1 MPDSLCPLTVAVCSA
16 DTHCAIDL
24 TLPADMHIGQLLP
37 QIVDIV
43 HRDADP
49 DTARD
54 WQLSRLGDLPMN
66 DSMTLNDNNVRA
78 GEVLMLTTV
87 EHPVTQWVDY
97 DPCKAMAVTG
107 TAVAPTLRIL
117 PAICCVLLGGFGA
130 LALVLAALRFATTTG
145 LFTGTCLAVAAAVG
159 AAVVRRV
166 HGDPLTCVP
175 LSLIA
180 VLYAG
185 AIGFLSVPPGSHAS
199 GLLFASAVML
209 FATILLSR
217 VTGCG
222 ITCLTAL
229 ATVCAVVAVIS
240 AATVTW
246 NLQLSAGGAA
256 LVTLSLATLAFAPR
270 LSMVLSGTAPDAA
283 PNVELCHRVLTGLV
297 VGSSIGAALGAT
309 SVAIGEIRDGGSALR
324 GTAFAAI
331 VALVLLLRVRT
342 HVDSTR
348 RIGLATAAVLTV
360 TAGFAAAV
368 ISYPAQAQV
377 VSALAATAGAAAL
390 GCVIRPTVSP
400 IALRAVE
407 VVEYLALA
415 AVVPMA
421 CWVGGIYGWAR
432 EMNLI

>member
-16 DTHCAIDL
+16 DAHRAIDL
-24 TLPADMHIGQLLP
+24 TVPADIHIGQLLP

-54 WQLSRLGDLPMN
+54 WRLSRLGDLPM
-66 DSMTLNDNNVRA
+66 DESMTLNDNDVRA
-78 GEVLMLTTV
+78 GEVLVLTTV
-87 EHPVTQWVDY
+87 EPPVAEWVDY
-97 DPCKAMAVTG
+97 DPCHAIAAAG
-107 TAVAPTLRIL
+107 TAVAPIQRTL

-130 LALVLAALRFATTTG
+130 VALVLPAARATTTG

-159 AAVVRRV
+159 AAVVRRA

-185 AIGFLSVPPGSHAS
+185 AIGFLSVPAGSHAS
-199 GLLFASAVML
+199 GLLLASAVML
-209 FATILLSR
+209 SAAILLLR

-222 ITCLTAL
+222 RICLTAL
-229 ATVCAVVAVIS
+229 ATVSAVVAATS

-246 NLQLSAGGAA
+246 SLQLDAGGAA

-283 PNVELCHRVLTGLV
+283 PNVGLCHRILTGLV

-309 SVAIGEIRDGGSALR
+309 SVVISEIRDTGSALL
-324 GTAFAAI
+324 GAAFAAI

-348 RIGLATAAVLTV
+348 RIGLAGAAVLTV

-377 VSALAATAGAAAL
+377 VSALAATVGAAAL
-390 GCVIRPTVSP
+390 GCMVRPTVSA

-415 AVVPMA
+415 AVVPWPA
-421 CWVGGIYGWAR
+421 GSAESTDGLGK
-432 EMNLI
+432 